1 MPLHHVPVPA
11 CSMTEQYLAP
21 FDAEDATRTYDDLRV
36 VGRESTGAARR
47 QQLNLELANA
57 PTDVLNAETCG
68 DVFLP
73 VTWLDSLR

>member
-11 CSMTEQYLAP
+11 CSLTEQHLAP
-21 FDAEDATRTYDDLRV
+21 FDVEDATRTFDDLRV
-36 VGRESTGAARR
+36 DGRESTGTARR

-57 PTDVLNAETCG
+57 PTDVTNAETCG

-73 VTWLDSLR
+73 ATWLASLR

>member
-11 CSMTEQYLAP
+11 CSLTEQHRAP
-21 FDAEDATRTYDDLRV
+21 FDVEDATRTYDDLRV

-57 PTDVLNAETCG
+57 PTDVITAETCD
-68 DVFLP
+68 DVILP

>member
-1 MPLHHVPVPA
+1 VPVPI
-11 CSMTEQYLAP
+11 CSLTEQHLAP
-21 FDAEDATRTYDDLRV
+21 FDVEDATRTYDDLRV

-57 PTDVLNAETCG
+57 PTDVITAEMC
-68 DVFLP
+68 DNVILP